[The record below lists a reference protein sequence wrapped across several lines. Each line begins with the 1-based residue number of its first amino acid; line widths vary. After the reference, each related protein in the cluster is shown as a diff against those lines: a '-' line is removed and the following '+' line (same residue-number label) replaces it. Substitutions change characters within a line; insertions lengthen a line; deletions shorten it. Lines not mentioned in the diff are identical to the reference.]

1 MNTYFKTIF
10 LDRTILILTTILV
23 LTLVLA
29 ITSSMYARKIEE
41 ENKLLNIRFNE
52 IRTLT
57 VDAVRMKRIVESKEK
72 KIGLRKTRGV
82 VSTLEQVLKN
92 LGLRAK
98 TIKPLK
104 KQKVN
109 IFTEDNAEL
118 EIQDTDLN
126 SIVNLLYKIDTGD
139 DGTSGTAE
147 PTWPLSSGG
156 TVVDNGATWTEVTFI
171 VPQTIILDDI
181 YSTAMLDYILYRAY
195 SKDAISEQDFT
206 SSGEGAIT
214 FFFYSS
220 HNPDLSCDGYGFSQL
235 HRKIH
240 SNAPYICG
248 MGQHNRSTNRFIENS
263 SGNTPM

>member
-41 ENKLLNIRFNE
+41 ENRSLNIRFNE

-57 VDAVRMKRIVESKEK
+57 GDAVKMKKLVESKEK
-72 KIGLRKTRGV
+72 KIGLRKTKGV

-92 LGLRAK
+92 LGLKAK

-118 EIQDTDLN
+118 EIHDTDLN
-126 SIVNLLYKIDTGD
+126 SIVNLLYKIEN
-139 DGTSGTAE
+139 SPVPMKIKNTAIR
-147 PTWPLSSGG
+147 T
-156 TVVDNGATWTEVTFI
+156 TF
-171 VPQTIILDDI
+171 
-181 YSTAMLDYILYRAY
+181 
-195 SKDAISEQDFT
+195 E
-206 SSGEGAIT
+206 
-214 FFFYSS
+214 
-220 HNPDLSCDGYGFSQL
+220 NPD
-235 HRKIH
+235 K
-240 SNAPYICG
+240 
-248 MGQHNRSTNRFIENS
+248 FILKLTVS
-263 SGNTPM
+263 LISKG